1 MSTSLFKE
9 GKKKNLSEKLEEN
22 EANLEEVEEK
32 DENLEVKKSGG
43 KLSKVNDEIEFIKK
57 KKCKSVS
64 FGDNVEYDDVD

>member
-1 MSTSLFKE
+1 M
-9 GKKKNLSEKLEEN
+9 
-22 EANLEEVEEK
+22 EEK
-32 DENLEVKKSGG
+32 DENVEIKHSAT